1 MWGYQPWDN
10 DRAADW
16 FAKIVADSNLANNV
30 RETLEQAIALDY
42 LDDEVYR
49 IRAACYCLLKF
60 GYVYV
65 WPVNQLKGDLQLA
78 IRAIDRV
85 LQENEEEY
93 EQLKDLFLAEKQEL
107 QIRLSLL
114 E

>member
-16 FAKIVADSNLANNV
+16 FARIVADSKLADNV
-30 RETLEQAIALDY
+30 RETLEKAIALDY

-78 IRAIDRV
+78 IRSIDRV

>member
-16 FAKIVADSNLANNV
+16 FAKIIADSELAHNV
-30 RETLEQAIALDY
+30 RATLTQALALDF
-42 LDDEVYR
+42 LDDEAYQ

-65 WPVNQLKGDLQLA
+65 WPVNHLKTDLQLA
-78 IRAIDRV
+78 IQAMDRI
-85 LQENEEEY
+85 LEEGEEE
-93 EQLKDLFLAEKQEL
+93 EKFLELIQTEKQEL
-107 QIRLSLL
+107 EKRLS
-114 E
+114 EIQ

>member
-16 FAKIVADSNLANNV
+16 FAKIIADSKFADQV
-30 RETLEQAIALDY
+30 RTTLTQALALDY

-65 WPVNQLKGDLQLA
+65 WPVNELKADLQLA
-78 IRAIDRV
+78 IRAIDKV
-85 LQENEEEY
+85 LQEEEEEY
-93 EQLKDLFLAEKQEL
+93 ETLRDLFIVERQEL
-107 QIRLSLL
+107 QDRLSSL